1 MINITNKVDCCGCQA
16 CGDIC
21 GRKAIS
27 FKTDEEGIWYPVV
40 DKDKCV
46 DCGLCEKVCPI
57 LNKVNKP
64 DNSNNPVTYVLQA
77 PNPID
82 RLNSASGAAYTL
94 LVRAVFK
101 RGGYVAGHIWDT
113 NSSVKG
119 YISCDAK
126 DLSLL
131 QSTKYLQSNIEGMYK
146 AIKNLLNQGKYV
158 FFSGCPCQ
166 NAAMSSFLRKDYDNF
181 IMADFTCMGI
191 DSPLAFKKYIESLEN
206 QYNSKMVYFKAKSK
220 EVGWRHLT
228 NKAVFE
234 NGKSYFG
241 INGRDANLN
250 ATFLNV
256 LVRPSCYDCK
266 FKGFPRVSDMTIG
279 DYWRKS
285 YDSDDLDDNTGT
297 SYVMLHN
304 KKAEEL
310 FKDVLPLCNYRKVEY
325 TDILGANPLAMKSL
339 TPPKFDRAEF
349 YNRIQHEDFNE
360 LVREYY
366 NSQRVVEQTGLR
378 KLRRLVKIIIASAYF
393 NRSHPFSF
401 LRMMRYNFFDKR
413 VSCNWAKGDLLIIRN
428 ARLVLGK
435 DSVLLVRGHCIIDS
449 KNKPCVLSIGEKAT
463 LSMENNLIS
472 EGCNLI
478 LNRGSSLS
486 LGFKTIVK
494 KNVSINVTSQVS
506 IDEFCL
512 INDGV
517 IIDDTDDGVV
527 YFDDTQNSKKVSIG
541 THTLI
546 NKESVI
552 KKGTILGDEVIV
564 REYSMVKG
572 VFPSQSV
579 ISGTPAKQEDKSIKW
594 KYNFENIWNYKN

>member
-21 GRKAIS
+21 GKKAIS
-27 FKTDEEGIWYPVV
+27 FKTDEEGIWYPAV

-57 LNKVNKP
+57 INKVCKP
-64 DNSNNPVTYVLQA
+64 DNSNSPVTYVLQA

-113 NSSVKG
+113 NFSIKG
-119 YISCDAK
+119 YISCEPK

-146 AIKNLLNQGKYV
+146 AIKELLNQGKYV

-166 NAAMSSFLRKDYDNF
+166 NAAMRSYLRKEYDNL

-206 QYNSKMVYFKAKSK
+206 QYHSKMVYFKAKSK
-220 EVGWRHLT
+220 EVGWRYLT

-310 FKDVLPLCNYRKVEY
+310 FNDVLPQCNYRKIDY
-325 TDILGANPLAMKSL
+325 TDILGANPLAMQSL
-339 TPPKFDRAEF
+339 TPPKFDRSVF
-349 YNRIQHEDFNE
+349 YKRLHQEDFGE
-360 LVREYY
+360 LVSEYY
-366 NSQRVVEQTGLR
+366 NRQKEVAQTGVR
-378 KLRRLVKIIIASAYF
+378 KLKRLIKIILASAYF
-393 NRSHPFSF
+393 NRSHPVSF
-401 LRMMRYNFFDKR
+401 LRMMHYNFFDKR
-413 VSCNWAKGDLLIIRN
+413 VTCSWAKGDLLIIRN
-428 ARLVLGK
+428 ARLILGK
-435 DSVLLVRGHCIIDS
+435 DSSLSIKGHCIIDS
-449 KNKPCVLSIGEKAT
+449 KHKSSDFSIGDKAT
-463 LSMENNLIS
+463 LRMDNNIFG
-472 EGCNLI
+472 EGLDCTLDA
-478 LNRGSSLS
+478 GASLS

-494 KNVSINVTSQVS
+494 NNVTINVTSQVS

-512 INDGV
+512 IDDGA
-517 IIDDTDDGVV
+517 IIDDADNGIV
-527 YFDDTQNSKKVSIG
+527 YFENNQNDKNISLG

-546 NKESVI
+546 SRGAIIKEE
-552 KKGTILGDEVIV
+552 TILGDEVIV
-564 REYSMVKG
+564 REHSVVKG

-579 ISGTPAKQEDKSIKW
+579 ISGAPAKLEDKDIKW
-594 KYNFENIWNYKN
+594 KYNFDNIWNFKN